1 MKKKSLLSILCALMM
16 VMLMACSGGGKST
29 SGENATDKEVI
40 GGDEKGATELKFWTF
55 AELHMDF
62 FKDAVPRWNELN
74 PDKKIK
80 LVAETFP
87 FDQMHNNLLLALQS
101 GKGAPDIVDIEVG
114 RFPNYMQGEPQ
125 FLPMNEL
132 VEPEKESF
140 IESRLDLYSK
150 DGKYYGMP
158 THVGATVMYYNKEI
172 MDKAG
177 VDIDAI
183 KTWDDYVEAGKKVA
197 ENTDAVMTNVQTGDI
212 IQFQAMIAQQGSDFT
227 DEDGS
232 ITLDNEKNIETL
244 QFLSDM
250 VNKHKIAEA
259 MPGGDPHAEEFYAYM
274 NEGKAA
280 SVLMPLWY
288 MGRFTDYMPDLKGKM
303 VIRPM
308 PAWEE
313 GGGRSV
319 GMGGTGTV
327 VTNQTKHPEL
337 AKEFLAFAK
346 LSKEGNI
353 KLWTVLGFDPPRWDV
368 WEDPAIREDNKFYQ
382 YFGNDIFDTLLSIK
396 DEIPNI
402 NVNENYPDAVTEIN
416 TNTLNN
422 VLRQNSQTP
431 EEALKQAQKTVEAN
445 TGK

>member
-1 MKKKSLLSILCALMM
+1 MGQLSCIIIKKLWI
-16 VMLMACSGGGKST
+16 
-29 SGENATDKEVI
+29 
-40 GGDEKGATELKFWTF
+40 
-55 AELHMDF
+55 
-62 FKDAVPRWNELN
+62 
-74 PDKKIK
+74 
-80 LVAETFP
+80 
-87 FDQMHNNLLLALQS
+87 
-101 GKGAPDIVDIEVG
+101 
-114 RFPNYMQGEPQ
+114 
-125 FLPMNEL
+125 
-132 VEPEKESF
+132 
-140 IESRLDLYSK
+140 
-150 DGKYYGMP
+150 
-158 THVGATVMYYNKEI
+158 
-172 MDKAG
+172 KAG
-177 VDIDAI
+177 VDIDSI
-183 KTWDDYVEAGKKVA
+183 KTWDDYVEAGKKVV
-197 ENTDAVMTNVQTGDI
+197 ENTDAFMTNLQTGDI
-212 IQFQAMIAQQGSDFT
+212 MQFQAMIAQQGSDFT
-227 DEDGS
+227 DKEGN
-232 ITLDNEKNIETL
+232 ITLDNDKNIKTL

-250 VNKHKIAEA
+250 LNKHKIAEV
-259 MPGGDPHAEEFYAYM
+259 MPGGEPHAEEYYAYM

-280 SVLMPLWY
+280 SVSMPLWF

-303 VIRPM
+303 VIRPL
-308 PAWEE
+308 PSWEE

-402 NVNENYPDAVTEIN
+402 NVNENYPDAVTEIG

-431 EEALKQAQKTVEAN
+431 KEALKQAQETVEAN
-445 TGK
+445 TGN